1 MKMEKLRNPEN
12 PEVCHMFWHGNFT
25 LMEKAAV
32 SSFVKHGFKVNLWSY
47 QGLEV
52 DGAISRNAEEI
63 LPESDLHKYS
73 QYHPIHKIHN
83 TLTAFADL
91 FRIVVLTKEE
101 GWWFDT
107 DCFCL
112 VNQSKFYNLRSTLG
126 ENRFLTGK
134 HLLINEPNKSC
145 ANVAAMW
152 MTADEASILKETLL
166 ELFKKYNN
174 KLPIWGMSSP
184 RLIQSHVDNYKLYKN
199 TVDEKYFYEIHWTE
213 PDLYS
218 DPAKLSTAL
227 RRIKNS
233 YLTHVWNSSAEKADY
248 VKDGSL
254 MDYLINGKL

>member
-1 MKMEKLRNPEN
+1 MKKLSK
-12 PEVCHMFWHGNFT
+12 PEVCHMFWYGNFT
-25 LMEKAAV
+25 LMERAAV
-32 SSFVKHGFKVNLWSY
+32 SSFVKHGFEVNLWSY

-52 DGAISRNAEEI
+52 EGATSRNAQEI

-73 QYHPIHKIHN
+73 QYHAIHKIDN

-91 FRIVVLTKEE
+91 FRILVLTKEE

-112 VNQSKFYNLRSTLG
+112 VDQSKFYNLRSTLG

-145 ANVAAMW
+145 AGAGAMW
-152 MTADEASILKETLL
+152 MTTTEASILKETLL
-166 ELFKKYNN
+166 ALFKKHNN

-184 RLIQSHVDNYKLYKN
+184 LLIQSHVDKYKLHKN
-199 TVDEKYFYEIHWTE
+199 NIDEKYFYEIHWTE

-218 DPAKLSTAL
+218 DPTKLSAAL
-227 RRIKNS
+227 RRLKSS
-233 YLTHVWNSSAEKADY
+233 YLTHVWNSSAEKANHI
-248 VKDGSL
+248 KEGSL
-254 MDYLINGKL
+254 MDYLIKGKL